1 MHHQIKKGVV
11 VHYNSLR
18 MSDASPWQVMH
29 YQLRKNNY
37 SDASPLRK
45 GVVVHHGF
53 SRVSDASQAREAS
66 NALPTKGK

>member
-45 GVVVHHGF
+45 GVVV
-53 SRVSDASQAREAS
+53 QNE
-66 NALPTKGK
+66 